1 MSTQNTSSIINS
13 VYTSRK
19 IILNLMERQ
28 GYQVQDYTNFSI
40 NEVNSMFQNKQLDML
55 LELKTPNIVTNDN
68 NTNDK
73 KKKIYIRYYLAKMI
87 RPANIQEMIDDLFN
101 TESIL
106 TKEDTLFIIIKD
118 DMNETLINE
127 LKHIWES
134 DGIFIVMQS
143 IKRLQFNILD
153 HVLVPEHIVMNDKEV
168 QEVMKK
174 YNINNKT
181 EFPDIS
187 RFDPV
192 AQVIGLRPGQVCRII
207 RPSKT
212 AITTNYYRVCM

>member
-55 LELKTPNIVTNDN
+55 LELKTPDDN
-68 NTNDK
+68 QNDK

-101 TESIL
+101 IESIL
-106 TKEDTLFIIIKD
+106 TKDDTLFIIIKD

-168 QEVMKK
+168 EEIMKK